1 MTLFHGGVIMSQTNQ
16 KVMLETKD
24 LNKKFGDFQAVI
36 NLNFQV
42 KKGEILGFLGPNGAG
57 KTTTMRMITCFIPP
71 TSGSIF
77 VDGMDTK
84 EDDLAVREKI
94 GYLPENT
101 PLYNDMMVDE
111 YLRFVGEIRGIRGGK
126 LNSRIDELFSVCSLT
141 NMARRQIG
149 KLSKGYRQRVG
160 LAQALIT
167 DPPLLI
173 LDEPTS
179 GLDPNQIVEIRNL
192 IKNMGKEKTVIYCSH
207 ILSEVSA
214 TCNNIVIINQG
225 AIVASGTAE
234 ELTANMKKEN
244 RYILRVKADQHALE
258 GKLKSISGVGRVSVT
273 PSGEWLDAVIVAQ
286 DNQDIG
292 EQLYKCVFE
301 NGWSLAELKRESA
314 SLEDVFTQLTRG

>member
-1 MTLFHGGVIMSQTNQ
+1 MSLSNN

-24 LNKKFGDFQAVI
+24 LNKKFGNMHAVK
-36 NLNFQV
+36 NLNFEV
-42 KKGEILGFLGPNGAG
+42 KRGEILGFLGPNGAG

-71 TSGSIF
+71 TSGIIR
-77 VDGMDTK
+77 VDGIDIK
-84 EDDLAVREKI
+84 ENDLAVREKI

-101 PLYNDMMVDE
+101 PLYNDMLVDE
-111 YLRFVGEIRGIRGGK
+111 YVKFVGEIRGLRGSK
-126 LNSRIDELFSVCSLT
+126 LTSRMDDLFAVCGLT
-141 NMARRQIG
+141 KMTKRQIG

-179 GLDPNQIVEIRNL
+179 GLDPNQIIEIRNL

-214 TCNNIVIINQG
+214 TCNHIVIINQG

-244 RYILRVKADQHALE
+244 RYLLRVKADRTALE
-258 GKLKSISGVGRVSVT
+258 TKIKTLAGVSRVSVA
-273 PSGEWLDAVIVAQ
+273 PSGEWLDAVIIAQ

-314 SLEDVFTQLTRG
+314 SLEDVFTQLTRGQ